1 MSVARQF
8 SQPCVVAGWRVERY
22 VDSVPAI
29 DCYNRQGELN
39 QFGLTELAT
48 CDIVD
53 RIWNLVFKPG
63 HGLGPCQRSALAIAV
78 KMRRLAPHAD
88 HVEALLGLPAGAQ
101 VLGMHVETICAA
113 IELGQARVDKVD
125 QLRRTTRL
133 LDRLAQGQHGL

>member
-22 VDSVPAI
+22 VDSIPAI
-29 DCYNRQGELN
+29 DCNNRQGELN

-53 RIWNLVFKPG
+53 RIWNLLVFKPG
-63 HGLGPCQRSALAIAV
+63 PRRGPCQRSALAIAV
-78 KMRRLAPHAD
+78 KMRRLAPRAD

-113 IELGQARVDKVD
+113 IARGH
-125 QLRRTTRL
+125 
-133 LDRLAQGQHGL
+133 AI